1 MLFNIK
7 RLEMGNNL
15 KKCEGVSHFIKN
27 KHLSLP
33 RYSVG
38 EYIIVS

>member
-15 KKCEGVSHFIKN
+15 KKCEGVSH
-27 KHLSLP
+27 LSKINIYLCP
-33 RYSVG
+33 VFSG
-38 EYIIVS
+38 